1 MNILS
6 LPLMLAAFASY
17 SAEKP
22 SYTLINAS
30 LPAKAS
36 IYAGTGPGPAP
47 GRRELVVLTYNI
59 HGLPWPISKGG
70 RKRAFKAIGE
80 QLGAMRREGRAPDI
94 VLIQEGFEDIR
105 ELVQLSG
112 YRYWAAGPQKGDRSD
127 PDEMP
132 DAGGF
137 ARVRYPTSGEGWGK
151 LTSSGLHV
159 LSDFP
164 IMAVEE
170 EPYAYCAG
178 WDCLA
183 NKGVMMVHVDV
194 PGVPGG
200 VDVAT
205 THLNS
210 WDTAKVP
217 TERSLMAH
225 HLQLDEMTT
234 FIDRHR
240 SGGAPLIV
248 GGDFNVEGSPECYY
262 YKAKARPF
270 TVVSEFCQQSSAA
283 CTSQLRTDVP
293 EPWLRSEDLQA
304 FAPGGPVAV
313 RPRDVRM
320 IFDNLDGRR
329 LSDHDGYVVR
339 YELSWR

>member
-6 LPLMLAAFASY
+6 LPLMLATIASY
-17 SAEKP
+17 SVEKP
-22 SYTLINAS
+22 SYTLISSPLPSAS
-30 LPAKAS
+30 GL
-36 IYAGTGPGPAP
+36 YAGTGPAPQP
-47 GRRELVVLTYNI
+47 GRRELTVLTYNV

-70 RKRAFKAIGE
+70 RKQAIKAIGE
-80 QLGAMRREGRAPDI
+80 HLGQMRREGRAPDI
-94 VLIQEGFEDIR
+94 VLIQEGFEDIH
-105 ELVQLSG
+105 ELVKLSG
-112 YRYWAAGPQKGDRSD
+112 YRYWATGPQKKDRSD
-127 PDEMP
+127 PDEAP
-132 DAGGF
+132 DATGF
-137 ARVRYPTSGEGWGK
+137 ERVRYVASGEGWGK
-151 LTSSGLHV
+151 LTSSGLHI

-164 IMAVEE
+164 IMGVDE

-183 NKGVMMVHVDV
+183 NKGVMMVHIDI

-217 TERSLMAH
+217 DARAHMAH
-225 HLQLDEMTT
+225 HLQLDEINT

-240 SGGAPLIV
+240 SEGAALIV
-248 GGDFNVEGSPECYY
+248 GGDFNVRDSPERYY
-262 YKAKARPF
+262 YKALSRPY
-270 TVVSEFCQQSSAA
+270 TVVSEYCKQPGVTCASE
-283 CTSQLRTDVP
+283 LPMDVA
-293 EPWLRSEDLQA
+293 EPWLRSEDLEA
-304 FAPGGPVAV
+304 FAQGAVVTV
-313 RPRDVRM
+313 RPRDIRM
-320 IFDNLDGRR
+320 TFDNLDGAR